1 MIRLG
6 HTNFGGLFQ
15 SFDNGTYQE
24 RYAGMMDALALH
36 GLSCEPNNLLFDINP
51 EDMGA
56 TPNRILQMLQR
67 PNRPEA
73 IFSCN
78 DMTAFNVYRAA
89 YILGLRIPENLS
101 VFGYDDC
108 TMANFVNKTKPQ
120 KPIHIQQNKIPGNNN
135 TNKKKNTNKK
145 IQKQQSP
152 YPCSREKQERTI
164 T

>member
-56 TPNRILQMLQR
+56 TPNRIHQMHSKTESTGSYFFLQR
-67 PNRPEA
+67 H
-73 IFSCN
+73 
-78 DMTAFNVYRAA
+78 D
-89 YILGLRIPENLS
+89 RI
-101 VFGYDDC
+101 
-108 TMANFVNKTKPQ
+108 
-120 KPIHIQQNKIPGNNN
+120 
-135 TNKKKNTNKK
+135 
-145 IQKQQSP
+145 
-152 YPCSREKQERTI
+152 
-164 T
+164 